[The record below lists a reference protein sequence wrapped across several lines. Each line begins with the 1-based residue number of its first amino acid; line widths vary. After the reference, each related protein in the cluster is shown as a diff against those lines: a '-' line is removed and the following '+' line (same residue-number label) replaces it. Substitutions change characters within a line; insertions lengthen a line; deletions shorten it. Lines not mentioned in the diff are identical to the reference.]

1 MRLQAVSDWRSFAQ
15 QALNFFIGAQ
25 AWFIPLF
32 FFVGALVLM
41 LLIGN
46 GLIDWL
52 QKKQWKKGSTVDET
66 WTVREDTPDTH
77 QKKQGT
83 PSMGGLG
90 IIAATLLSL
99 AAMPILGIMLGA
111 LLNPGK
117 SPWPTAPWHVILS
130 VCLLPLVLLLHGA
143 LGFADDWSKAS
154 GRGGLRAR
162 TKLAGQIFL
171 AGAFVTALMLV
182 VNVSPQAR
190 LEYWFTTSSFV
201 LSPFLSFAVV
211 CGLLMFIVIAV
222 CNAVNLADG
231 IDGLAAGLAVQC
243 GLALFAVGY
252 GMFGLP
258 VLSMW
263 TTIALAGACFGFL
276 FFNKHKA
283 RVFMGDTGSLAIG
296 AALGAGAILQH
307 AVFLLP
313 FIGFIYFVEM
323 FSVIA
328 QVAWFKFTKKRTGEG
343 QRLFRRA
350 PLHHHFELSG
360 WSEWRVVAT
369 FWAVNL
375 FTSVIGLW
383 LWKAGVLPRWP

>member
-1 MRLQAVSDWRSFAQ
+1 
-15 QALNFFIGAQ
+15 
-25 AWFIPLF
+25 
-32 FFVGALVLM
+32 M
-41 LLIGN
+41 LIIGN
-46 GLIDWL
+46 PMIAWL
-52 QKKQWKKGSTVDET
+52 QQKRWKQGTTAAET

-77 QKKQGT
+77 LVKTGT
-83 PSMGGLG
+83 PSMGGIG

-99 AAMPILGIMLGA
+99 ISLP
-111 LLNPGK
+111 LLISTLEKIQGFPVAGK
-117 SPWPTAPWHVILS
+117 PHWVNVVSIYV
-130 VCLLPLVLLLHGA
+130 LPLVLLLHGM

-162 TKLAGQIFL
+162 TKLAGQIIL
-171 AGAFVTALMLV
+171 AFAFVAIVAMFSIV
-182 VNVSPQAR
+182 VATYNKPGDLDVFHW
-190 LEYWFTTSSFV
+190 LIDN
-201 LSPFLSFAVV
+201 
-211 CGLLMFIVIAV
+211 GLLLKSAVLMFVVIAV
-222 CNAVNLADG
+222 CNAVNLTDG

-243 GLALFAVGY
+243 GLTLFIAGPY
-252 GMFGLP
+252 FRSFPEHSISFWM
-258 VLSMW
+258 
-263 TTIALAGACFGFL
+263 ALAGACLGFL
-276 FFNKHKA
+276 FFNRYPA

-296 AALGAGAILQH
+296 AALGAGAILQG

-328 QVAWFKFTKKRTGEG
+328 QVLWFKWTKRKTGEG

-375 FTSVIGLW
+375 FTSIVGLW

>member
-1 MRLQAVSDWRSFAQ
+1 MNDFQSLAQ
-15 QALNFFIGAQ
+15 QAINFFIGAQ
-25 AWFIPLF
+25 PWLIPATLF
-32 FFVGALVLM
+32 FAALVLM
-41 LLIGN
+41 LLLGN
-46 GLIDWL
+46 PLIAWL
-52 QKKQWKKGSTVDET
+52 QNKRWKKGTTLDET
-66 WTVREDTPDTH
+66 WVVREDTPDTH

-83 PSMGGLG
+83 PSMGGIG
-90 IIAATLLSL
+90 IIAATLFSL
-99 AAMPILGIMLGA
+99 IALPVFGMMLGTF
-111 LLNPGK
+111 LNPAK
-117 SPWPTAPWHVILS
+117 SPLPTAPWEVVLS
-130 VCLLPLVLLLHGA
+130 VCLLPLVLLSHGA

-171 AGAFVTALMLV
+171 ALAFVVLLLSLMRSNFMVSVAANDGYVYPGLDVVSNGSLLVISALLV
-182 VNVSPQAR
+182 
-190 LEYWFTTSSFV
+190 FV
-201 LSPFLSFAVV
+201 
-211 CGLLMFIVIAV
+211 VIAT
-222 CNAVNLADG
+222 CNAVNLTDG

-243 GLALFAVGY
+243 GLILILASHDV
-252 GMFGLP
+252 FGLP
-258 VLSMW
+258 RLSIW
-263 TTIALAGACFGFL
+263 TWAALAGACFGFL

-296 AALGAGAILQH
+296 AALGAGAILQG

-328 QVAWFKFTKKRTGEG
+328 QVAWFKWTKKRTGEG

-350 PLHHHFELSG
+350 PLHHHFELGG
-360 WSEWRVVAT
+360 WSEWRVVGT

-375 FTSVIGLW
+375 FTSIVGLW